1 MTDKLKPEELAEQ
14 LGVDN
19 MQESEEEEE
28 ELDAVDFIASAM
40 AEIVENGL
48 PVKAIKE
55 SHRVLDPLVKQVS
68 RQNEILEEISRQL
81 IKIAS
86 RP

>member
-19 MQESEEEEE
+19 MQESEEDEEGM
-28 ELDAVDFIASAM
+28 DAMDFIASAM
-40 AEIVENGL
+40 AEIVENGI
-48 PVKAIKE
+48 PIKAIKDV
-55 SHRVLDPLVKQVS
+55 HRVLDPLIKQIS

-81 IKIAS
+81 KTIAS
-86 RP
+86 RQ